1 MVVIDA
7 LSNLS
12 NASVITRFVPKGCP
26 WGHSRGKERLKPLP
40 TEVLV
45 EKKNVS

>member
-26 WGHSRGKERLKPLP
+26 WGHSRGKERLKPFP
-40 TEVLV
+40 IEVLV
-45 EKKNVS
+45 KTNYVS